1 MKTFPHLCLV
11 LLIIAY
17 GTVGFVQAQEAPAK
31 INLGDPSLE
40 MVSETVI
47 PIPME
52 IFLALDKLGTQ
63 DWSSRVVA
71 REITL
76 DPNRSRTAILF
87 GLVVSEGFI
96 AVQAQ
101 DKEAVHRV
109 GREVLRLA
117 TPLGVVKE
125 VEEHANAIV
134 NGAGRGDWALVR
146 QELDRTR
153 ETVVLQMKKMRDDQ
167 LVNLVSLGGW
177 LGGTEV
183 LAQVLRENYS
193 PEGSDLL
200 NQTDLI
206 NHLRNDF
213 DRLPGSA
220 KRGPLFTEI
229 SRTLAELSTL
239 MHVDE
244 TGVISAQNVE
254 RISLAAQN
262 LVAAIYE
269 S

>member
-1 MKTFPHLCLV
+1 
-11 LLIIAY
+11 
-17 GTVGFVQAQEAPAK
+17 
-31 INLGDPSLE
+31 LGDPALE
-40 MVSETVI
+40 VVSEKVI

-52 IFLALDKLGTQ
+52 IFLALDKLGAQ
-63 DWSSRVVA
+63 DWPSRVNE

-76 DPNRSRTAILF
+76 DPNRSRTAMLF

-117 TPLGVVKE
+117 SALGVVTE

-134 NGAGRGDWALVR
+134 GGAGRGEWATVR

-153 ETVVLQMKKMRDDQ
+153 ETVVLQMKKNRDDDQ

-183 LAQVLRENYS
+183 LAKVLKENYS
-193 PEGSDLL
+193 REGSDLL

-229 SRTLAELSTL
+229 SQTLAELSTL
-239 MHVDE
+239 MHADE
-244 TGVISAQNVE
+244 TGVISMQNVE